1 MFSRVRFVQRLLVA
15 VISLSGALSCAGPNG
30 FGRAPDVSNLEI
42 ENWLE
47 LRSENFILYS
57 RGPAENLEIFALD
70 LARYIAVV
78 ERLVNAPPPNQLAQ
92 LFFVEGRAEA
102 LLIPHPGVGGYVD
115 YSLSGFSSF
124 MRGSSHNAGYRNLL
138 LHEFTHYLNLRGS
151 ELRYPNWYTEGF
163 AEFLGSTRARDD
175 VMEIGSAP
183 PQNLLRLE
191 YRRLRK
197 EKIDLE
203 EIFSFERD
211 GKRRDP
217 RDFYPISW
225 AVVHYL
231 NSHADRRRRMVSMLK
246 HQGAGMHWKR
256 AYDRSFT
263 EPIEILAAKV
273 DRHTEILS
281 GGTPS
286 AVTYLPLESLDVRDS
301 WEIREIP
308 PPEILRLLGELA
320 LRGVVYLDGGT
331 NAGKRLAEALFARAV
346 ELDPKDSKAR
356 AGLAAALAAQS
367 KSDEAE
373 THLAVFREDPEP
385 SVEAIVHAGDAVR
398 WQTISLTEERDKAE
412 KERLYSTAI
421 QLYRRALESQ
431 PNNAFAL
438 AGLGYSQ
445 FGNGDFEAARESLA
459 SAENVGEWDANLM
472 LMQGR
477 VEQRLG
483 FPAEATAFWNEVLRR
498 GTEDEVKRAAA
509 LLDEARSKK

>member
-1 MFSRVRFVQRLLVA
+1 MFSRVRFVQRLLV
-15 VISLSGALSCAGPNG
+15 VVVSLFGALSCAGLNTYG
-30 FGRAPDVSNLEI
+30 TAPDVSNLEI

-47 LRSENFILYS
+47 LRSDDFILYS
-57 RGPAENLEIFALD
+57 RGPADNLEIFALD
-70 LARYIAVV
+70 LARYVAVA
-78 ERLVNAPPPNQLAQ
+78 ERLVNAPPPNQLAKIF
-92 LFFVEGRAEA
+92 LLEGRAETI
-102 LLIPHPGVGGYVD
+102 LIPHPGPAGYVT
-115 YSLSGFSSF
+115 YSLAGFSSF
-124 MRGSSHNAGYRNLL
+124 MLTSSHDAGYRNLL

-151 ELRYPNWYTEGF
+151 ELKYPTWYEEGF
-163 AEFLGSTRARDD
+163 AEFLGSTRTRDD

-191 YRRLRK
+191 YRRMRK
-197 EKIDLE
+197 EDIDLE

-211 GKRRDP
+211 GKRHYP

-231 NSHADRRRRMVSMLK
+231 NSNSDRQQRMVSMLK
-246 HQGAGMHWKR
+246 HQGAGLHWKR

-263 EPIEILAAKV
+263 EPIETLAARV
-273 DRHTEILS
+273 GRHTEMLS
-281 GGTPS
+281 RGTPS
-286 AVTYLPLESLDVRDS
+286 AVSYLPLDSLDVRDS

-308 PPEILRLLGELA
+308 PPEILRILGELA

-331 NAGKRLAEALFARAV
+331 RAGKQLAEALFERAV
-346 ELDPKDSKAR
+346 ELDPKGSKAQ

-385 SVEAIVHAGDAVR
+385 SVEAIIHAGDAVR
-398 WQTISLTEERDKAE
+398 WQTIGLNEERDRAE
-412 KERLYSTAI
+412 SEQRHQAAI
-421 QLYRRALESQ
+421 LLYRRALESQ

-459 SAENVGEWDANLM
+459 SAENVGEWDANLA
-472 LMQGR
+472 LMQGQ
-477 VEQRLG
+477 VERQLG
-483 FPAEATAFWNEVLRR
+483 FPAEAAAFWNEVLRR
-498 GTEDEVKRAAA
+498 GTPDEAKRAAA
-509 LLDEARSKK
+509 LLDEGRSKK